1 MWCDL
6 SHAQHSINIVGL
18 PIIASSC
25 IVGGRVKNTAR
36 VTMRLDSCVFLAIL
50 FASLFLHDSVNGEV
64 EIREL
69 KIHLM
74 PHTHCDVGYKKTF
87 EGYFLTEVRPIL
99 LSMTAALKADASRRF
114 IWSEVAYL
122 QRWYE
127 GPTTEQDLTA
137 QVLFKSLVLTGQ
149 IELIDGGFTQHDDAM
164 TTLAQ
169 QLQNM
174 RTGHLW
180 LRKHFN
186 ATPRVGWHPDSF
198 GSTSLVP
205 TLYRLGG
212 FELMLHD
219 RMNDAVKASLV
230 ANRSM
235 EFIWHG
241 SASLPANETAMLTHI
256 MNGHTGYQGPV
267 CFDWEPD
274 QSPCPAVNSSTGES
288 CVAVTCRGSEA
299 LVFCWQWRPGP
310 MNTSSSCSRCLQP
323 SLASLSFA
331 TTSC

>member
-1 MWCDL
+1 MP
-6 SHAQHSINIVGL
+6 SI
-18 PIIASSC
+18 
-25 IVGGRVKNTAR
+25 R
-36 VTMRLDSCVFLAIL
+36 IL
-50 FASLFLHDSVNGEV
+50 FFPRTFSSAHCSMRMRSRDGGLVALLAFVLHAIADGSNASPM
-64 EIREL
+64 REL

-87 EGYFLTEVRPIL
+87 EGYFLTEVRSIL
-99 LSMTAALKADASRRF
+99 LSVTAAMQADTSRRF
-114 IWSEVAYL
+114 VWSEVAYL
-122 QRWYE
+122 KRWYE
-127 GPTTEQDLTA
+127 GPTTAQDLAA
-137 QVLFKSLVLTGQ
+137 QRAFKSLVRNGQ
-149 IELIDGGFTQHDDAM
+149 IELIDGGFTQHDDAI

-180 LRKHFN
+180 LRRHFN

-205 TLYRLGG
+205 TLYRLGR

-235 EFIWHG
+235 EFLWHG

-274 QSPCPAVNSSTGES
+274 QRPCPAVNASTAAARSDEY
-288 CVAVTCRGSEA
+288 VRRVLA
-299 LVFCWQWRPGP
+299 L
-310 MNTSSSCSRCLQP
+310 
-323 SLASLSFA
+323 A
-331 TTSC
+331 TTEAY